1 MRYQR
6 QEGIRDCGVCC
17 LYNIIR
23 FYNGNID
30 LEKLRSMTKTNENG
44 TSIYNI
50 VETAN
55 KLGFKS
61 KAYKCDINDLSS
73 LVLPLIAY
81 IKIDS
86 YYHFVIIDD
95 IDVDKIT
102 IFDPIRGK
110 LIYSYESFNRE
121 WQGIIIT
128 FDRSGSIVK
137 EKSNYIN
144 YLNDLV
150 MNNKN
155 KLIIIIILSFICT
168 IFSIIISFFIKRIID
183 NNPENNNFIIIFLII
198 LFFSIVTL
206 LRGLLSINLN
216 NKIDYDL
223 STKVYKKI
231 YSLPIEYHHNRPLGD
246 IASRINDLY
255 NVKDFISTFTM
266 TTIIDILV
274 LLIVFII
281 LLFKSFTVFI
291 ITLTITF
298 IYSSLYYLLR
308 KDELVML
315 ENIKENY
322 SNNNSNFI
330 ENLNGIETIK
340 NNNIEDKVI
349 NKQNNLF
356 IKYNNSYK
364 KLSKFMLEENSIYS
378 LIEYIGL
385 ILVIFRCYV
394 LLNKGVFTKGDLTL
408 IYSLYIMF
416 FASLKSVINL
426 DRNIMVSKLSF
437 NRINSIIKTP
447 INQVKGKNIN
457 SINNICFNNIK
468 INSFNFDLD
477 INKGD
482 KVLIS
487 GRSGVGKS
495 SIFKSLIKENNNY
508 INNITINGVNID
520 EINSNSIKNNISY
533 ISQNEYIFNDT
544 IKNNILLHKSVS
556 HKELNK
562 ALKVSTLDK
571 VLKDKNISLDY
582 ILEEDGHNLSSG
594 ERQKVLIARA
604 LIKDSS
610 IIIFDETMNE
620 IDIENEKNILKKL
633 FTEYKK
639 TIILISHRNSNVS
652 MFNKRVEIK

>member
-110 LIYSYESFNRE
+110 LIYSYETFNRE

-349 NKQNNLF
+349 NKQNSLF

-495 SIFKSLIKENNNY
+495 SIFKSLIKENSNY
-508 INNITINGVNID
+508 INNITINGFNIN

>member
-23 FYNGNID
+23 FHNGNID
-30 LEKLRSMTKTNENG
+30 LEKLRSLTKTNENG

-61 KAYKCDINDLSS
+61 KAYKCDINDLASIE
-73 LVLPLIAY
+73 LPIIAY
-81 IKIDS
+81 IKLDS

-110 LIYSYESFNRE
+110 LSYSYELFNKE
-121 WQGIIIT
+121 WQKIIIT
-128 FDRSGSIVK
+128 FERSGDIVK
-137 EKSNYIN
+137 ENSNYIN

-155 KLIIIIILSFICT
+155 KLIVISILSFICT
-168 IFSIIISFFIKRIID
+168 LFSIIISFFIKRIID
-183 NNPENNNFIIIFLII
+183 NTSNNNNFIIIFLII
-198 LFFSIVTL
+198 LFFSIITL
-206 LRGLLSINLN
+206 LRGILSINLN

-223 STKVYKKI
+223 STKVYKKL

-246 IASRINDLY
+246 MASRINDLY

-274 LLIVFII
+274 ILIISII

-298 IYSSLYYLLR
+298 IYSSLYYLLK

-322 SNNNSNFI
+322 SNNNSIFI

-340 NNNIEDKVI
+340 NNNIEDRVF
-349 NKQNNLF
+349 NKQNNLL

-364 KLSKFMLEENSIYS
+364 KLGKYVLEENSINT

-385 ILVIFRCYV
+385 ILVIFRGYA
-394 LLNKGVFTKGDLTL
+394 LLNKGIFTRGDLTL

-416 FASLKSVINL
+416 FTSLKSIINL

-437 NRINSIIKTP
+437 NRINSLLKTP
-447 INQVKGKNIN
+447 VNQVKGKSISSISNI
-457 SINNICFNNIK
+457 SFSNIK
-468 INSFNFDLD
+468 LNSFNFDLD

-495 SIFKSLIKENNNY
+495 TIFKSLIKENNKY
-508 INNITINGVNID
+508 KNNITIDGVNVN

-544 IKNNILLHKSVS
+544 IKNNILMHKNVS
-556 HKELNK
+556 PKELNK

-582 ILEEDGHNLSSG
+582 ILEENGHNLSSG

-604 LIKDSS
+604 LIKNSS
-610 IIIFDETMNE
+610 VIIFDETMNE
-620 IDIENEKNILKKL
+620 IDIDNEKNILKRL

-639 TIILISHRNSNVS
+639 TIVLISHRNSNVS
-652 MFNKRVEIK
+652 MFNKKVEIK